1 MALKMLVGRSAVK
14 FHHKDDAMTV
24 AWDLEA
30 SLEGDELLEA
40 LRRIV
45 AFMDAQ
51 TGKEPLPERIPGMA
65 LGMAQTQYPRMVE
78 VTEEEGMAMKKAQ
91 PGSVTNGWAA
101 TAGVLP
107 TAPELPADRQSDWE
121 FIPPE
126 EQE

>member
-1 MALKMLVGRSAVK
+1 MTLKLVTGRSSVK

-91 PGSVTNGWAA
+91 PGSVANGWAPY
-101 TAGVLP
+101 AGSGLNP
-107 TAPELPADRQSDWE
+107 PEIPEGAEYEL
-121 FIPPE
+121 IPPE

>member
-1 MALKMLVGRSAVK
+1 MLKFVAGRSSVK

-51 TGKEPLPERIPGMA
+51 TGKEPLPQRLPGFA
-65 LGMAQTQYPRMVE
+65 LGMAQTAHPRMVE
-78 VTEEEGMAMKKAQ
+78 VTEEEGLAMKKAQ

-101 TAGVLP
+101 TAGVVLP
-107 TAPELPADRQSDWE
+107 APELPADRQGEWE
-121 FIPPE
+121 MIPPE
-126 EQE
+126 EQ

>member
-1 MALKMLVGRSAVK
+1 MLKFVAGRSSVK

-24 AWDLEA
+24 AWDLDA

-51 TGKEPLPERIPGMA
+51 TGKEPLPERIPGFA
-65 LGMAQTQYPRMVE
+65 LGMAQTAYPSMTE
-78 VTEEEGMAMKKAQ
+78 VVPGTSPKA
-91 PGSVTNGWAA
+91 VNNGWAP
-101 TAGVLP
+101 TAGVVP
-107 TAPELPADRQSDWE
+107 PAPELPADRQGEWE
-121 FIPPE
+121 LIPPE

>member
-30 SLEGDELLEA
+30 SLEGDELLDA

-65 LGMAQTQYPRMVE
+65 LGMAQTAHP
-78 VTEEEGMAMKKAQ
+78 AP
-91 PGSVTNGWAA
+91 PGNGWAPY
-101 TAGVLP
+101 AGSVP
-107 TAPELPADRQSDWE
+107 AVPEIPADRQGEWE
-121 FIPPE
+121 LIPPE

>member
-1 MALKMLVGRSAVK
+1 MTLKFVTGRSIVK

-24 AWDLEA
+24 AWDLDA

-51 TGKEPLPERIPGMA
+51 TGREPLPERTPGLA
-65 LGMAQTQYPRMVE
+65 LEMAQMTHPPMTPAV
-78 VTEEEGMAMKKAQ
+78 G
-91 PGSVTNGWAA
+91 NGWAA
-101 TAGVLP
+101 MP
-107 TAPELPADRQSDWE
+107 PIPARLEGEVE

-126 EQE
+126 EQ

>member
-1 MALKMLVGRSAVK
+1 MTLKLVTGRSSVK

-45 AFMDAQ
+45 SFMDAQ
-51 TGKEPLPERIPGMA
+51 TGKEPLPQRLPGFA
-65 LGMAQTQYPRMVE
+65 LGMAQTAHPAPVDTVE
-78 VTEEEGMAMKKAQ
+78 
-91 PGSVTNGWAA
+91 PIISNGWAA
-101 TAGVLP
+101 TAGVIP
-107 TAPELPADRQSDWE
+107 PAPELPADRQGEWE
-121 FIPPE
+121 MIPPE